1 MVEAKLYARMKASGI
16 TIYRLAKLTG
26 MRYELLRR
34 VFCGERKLTANEL
47 VNILDKTGISF
58 DEVK

>member
-1 MVEAKLYARMKASGI
+1 MVEVKLYARMKASGI

-47 VNILDKTGISF
+47 VTILNMTGISF
-58 DEVK
+58 DEIK